1 LLTEA
6 VPLSLITKIVQQFV
20 RPSPSCWPVPS
31 YSLHRCC
38 YCSIT
43 GVQGQHGSHPMPA
56 RLVTCGL
63 DGGQLGVAFL
73 DNLSLSVDTRN
84 RCITYKCYNAEN
96 IFFCSWVFWENS
108 EKWWLPWSLTT
119 AHDTQN
125 MWYVLH
131 EVRHWVPRSTCE
143 QLTKWWQY
151 PCGQVSPSN
160 IWS

>member
-1 LLTEA
+1 MLLLLDNRSAGATW
-6 VPLSLITKIVQQFV
+6 Q
-20 RPSPSCWPVPS
+20 PSHAS
-31 YSLHRCC
+31 
-38 YCSIT
+38 
-43 GVQGQHGSHPMPA
+43 QA
-56 RLVTCGL
+56 TCGL
-63 DGGQLGVAFL
+63 DGEQLGAPFL

-151 PCGQVSPSN
+151 PCQGVVRCHHQISDHRLQLLQLNTVVQFIFIYVCLCVCVRCSHT
-160 IWS
+160 W